1 MKRFS
6 AFSTALL
13 LSAASA
19 FACGPECPTFNK
31 YMFSVIPGER
41 YAADAPFRKD
51 MNAYWESYYGK
62 AFENVWQ
69 SAYLENRDQLRLAAQ
84 KRGDKEM
91 LTYMK
96 WFDKY
101 LEVSDDYTND
111 SWEYKKLSATQRTQ
125 KLSSVLQAAK
135 AYKGMKLRGQYALLV
150 MRCNMLTG
158 KSQQN
163 VLYWESS
170 AKSLPVGVWREA
182 ARNIYAN
189 ALLRTGKALKACDI
203 YVEQGD
209 YASVRWAMRNYRS
222 LAGIKSVFSQDKNA
236 ISLQYL
242 VQDFVNNVQE
252 TIDSRAD
259 LGSIG
264 ELVGERASTSDVK
277 DAVELVGGQAVFEDE
292 ARQFVAFAL
301 SAAADAGCKSPAM
314 WQGAAAWVS
323 CLLGDT
329 ESAWKAVEKAVAMD
343 GTARMTDNARVIRL
357 LVSSFYQK
365 KVDKSYRKFLLS
377 ELQWLDGKI
386 AAERTDASLYAN
398 HYTDVKERVVHQGL
412 MPLFRA
418 NGLDNESLALH
429 AMCDANEN
437 DFVYARMQAD
447 PVSYQYTTYPLGN
460 PNNVNGTGFCDRLC
474 NVLDTLSAVRV
485 ISYYKYV
492 TSPKSAGSFE
502 AYVAGQAYKGDDYF
516 CDLIGTKCI
525 TEGDYDAAQK
535 WLKKVSLDY
544 VSSQY
549 ISHFAV
555 RRDFTRPAW
564 FERQRVKE
572 QDEWGLSGSRESLS
586 ENYKV
591 AFCRYME
598 DLLASYKRE
607 KGTAEREALA
617 YKLATAYFQASPYGD
632 CWYLTRYSKS
642 VNDSARTGELDYA
655 AEAARYLGVSK
666 ASADKALRYKS
677 LYALAF
683 LPVDAWYVTEW
694 GTLPSGDFGEY
705 IVTRPQSA
713 QYKALAELDAFARE
727 NPLDID
733 TYTTRCDVLRCFR
746 AAAGTS
752 VSAARLAFA
761 APWGGQLFAES
772 R

>member
-6 AFSTALL
+6 AFSAVLL

-31 YMFSVIPGER
+31 YMFSVIPVER
-41 YAADAPFRKD
+41 YTADAPFRKD
-51 MNAYWESYYGK
+51 LNAYWESYCGK
-62 AFENVWQ
+62 SGSEVYESF
-69 SAYLENRDQLRLAAQ
+69 YLENRDKLRLAAQ
-84 KRGDKEM
+84 KRGDKET
-91 LTYMK
+91 LSYMK

-111 SWEYKKLSATQRTQ
+111 SWDYKKLSATQRAQ

-135 AYKGMKLRGQYALLV
+135 AYKGTKLRGQYALLV

-163 VLYWESS
+163 VLYWEST
-170 AKSLPVGVWREA
+170 AKSLPAGVWREA

-203 YVEQGD
+203 YVEQED

-222 LAGIKSVFSQDKNA
+222 LAGIKSVYAQDKNA

-252 TIDSRAD
+252 TIDSRTE
-259 LGSIG
+259 LGSLG
-264 ELVGERASTSDVK
+264 ESVGTSDVK
-277 DAVELVGGQAVFEDE
+277 EAVTMVGGKAVFEDE

-301 SAAADAGCKSPAM
+301 SAASDAGCKSPAM

-329 ESAWKAVEKAVAMD
+329 ESAWKAAEKAVAMN
-343 GTARMTDNARVIRL
+343 GTARMSDNARVIRL
-357 LVSSFYQK
+357 LVSALCQK

-386 AAERTDASLYAN
+386 AAERTDASQYAN

-437 DFVYARMQAD
+437 DFEYARMQAD

-460 PNNVNGTGFCDRLC
+460 PNNIYGPGPCNRLC

-492 TSPKSAGSFE
+492 TSSKSAGSFE
-502 AYVAGQAYKGDDYF
+502 AYVVGQTYKGSDYF

-525 TEGDYDAAQK
+525 AEGDYDAAQK
-535 WLKKVSLDY
+535 WLGKVSLDY

-549 ISHFAV
+549 ITHFAV

-572 QDEWGLSGSRESLS
+572 QDDWGLSTSRESVS

-591 AFCRYME
+591 AYCRYME
-598 DLLASYKRE
+598 NLLASYKRE
-607 KGTAEREALA
+607 KSTAESEALA

-632 CWYLTRYSKS
+632 CWYLTRWSKS
-642 VNDSARTGELDYA
+642 VSVSARAGELDYA
-655 AEAARYLGVSK
+655 AEAARYLAVSK
-666 ASADKALRYKS
+666 ASADKAMRYKS

-683 LPVDAWYVTEW
+683 LPVDTWYVTEW
-694 GTLPSGDFGEY
+694 GTLPSGEYGEY
-705 IVTRPQSA
+705 AVARPQSA
-713 QYKALAELDAFARE
+713 QYNALAELDAFARE

-733 TYTTRCDVLRCFR
+733 TYTTRCDVLRRFR
-746 AAAGTS
+746 QVAAKN
-752 VSAARLAFA
+752 VSATRPAFA
-761 APWGGQLFAES
+761 PQWGGQLFAATA